1 MTPTRQDAARGAAWG
16 GGALAGATAATLGV
30 LVAQARQAKRRIGRQ
45 RWVPPYQDGRFGPTR
60 GTSIRL
66 AILGDSAA
74 AGLGADDAADTVSG
88 VLARGIID
96 ATGRPVSVTNHAV
109 VGAQSADLDRQ
120 VTRCLSARPHVAV
133 IIVGANDVTHLTPR
147 PVAARQLRAAMQRL
161 TDAGCA
167 VVVGTCPD
175 LGTIRPVGPPLRHV
189 ARSMSRSLARTQRRA
204 ALQVGATPV
213 ALHGLLGAEFAGN
226 AEALFSPD
234 AFHPSGL
241 GYRRIGMALLPAVL
255 GALGIEPDRGR
266 RMLTAAPHPVPVPL
280 ES

>member
-1 MTPTRQDAARGAAWG
+1 MTPSRHDAARGAAWG
-16 GGALAGATAATLGV
+16 GGALAGAGAAGLGI

-45 RWVPPYQDGRFGPTR
+45 RWVPPYQDGRFGPNR

-88 VLARGIID
+88 VLARGVID
-96 ATGRPVSVTNHAV
+96 ATGRPVTVTNHAV

-161 TDAGCA
+161 IDAGCA
-167 VVVGTCPD
+167 VVIGTCPD

-189 ARSMSRSLARTQRRA
+189 ARRMSRSLARTQART
-204 ALQVGATPV
+204 ALQVGAVPV
-213 ALHGLLGAEFAGN
+213 ALHGLLGAEFEAN

-234 AFHPSGL
+234 SFHPSGL
-241 GYRRIGMALLPAVL
+241 GYRRIGQALLPAVL
-255 GALGIEPDRGR
+255 DALGVAPVSGR
-266 RMLTAAPHPVPVPL
+266 RMLTAGPAAGPDR
-280 ES
+280 

>member
-1 MTPTRQDAARGAAWG
+1 MTAARNDAARGAAWA
-16 GGALAGATAATLGV
+16 GGALAGAAAAGLGV
-30 LVAQARQAKRRIGRQ
+30 LVAQGRQAKRRIGRQ
-45 RWVPPYQDGRFGPTR
+45 RWVPPYQDGRLGPVR

-88 VLARGIID
+88 VLARGIIA
-96 ATGRPVSVTNHAV
+96 ATGRPVTVTNHAV

-120 VTRCLSARPHVAV
+120 VTRCLTARPHVAV

-147 PVAARQLRAAMQRL
+147 PVAARRLKAAMQRL

-167 VVVGTCPD
+167 VVIGTCPD

-189 ARSMSRSLARTQRRA
+189 ARRMSRALAESQRRA

-213 ALHGLLGAEFAGN
+213 SLHGLLGAEFEAN

-234 AFHPSGL
+234 SFHPSGL
-241 GYRRIGMALLPAVL
+241 GYRRIGLVLLPAVL
-255 GALGIEPDRGR
+255 ESLGVQPEAGR
-266 RMLTAAPHPVPVPL
+266 RMLPAAPPVGAGLPG
-280 ES
+280 